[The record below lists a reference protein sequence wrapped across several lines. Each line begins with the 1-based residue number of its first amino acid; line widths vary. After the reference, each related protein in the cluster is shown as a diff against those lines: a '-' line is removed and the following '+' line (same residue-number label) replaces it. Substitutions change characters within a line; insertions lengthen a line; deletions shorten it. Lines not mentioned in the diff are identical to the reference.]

1 MRLTVTNLLLFIF
14 INLSFLSA
22 PCWAGDDEDEP
33 SPQAVYF
40 AFPEAFT
47 INFLTQSKKKA
58 RYLQIKVSLMAHN
71 PEIISSAELNLPML
85 EDSLRTL
92 FSSQSFEEVT
102 STDGRKALQ
111 ANTLKTIKAIL
122 KEETGQDNIDA
133 VYFTSFILQ

>member
-1 MRLTVTNLLLFIF
+1 MRLTITNVLLFAF
-14 INLSFLSA
+14 INLSIFSV
-22 PCWAGDDEDEP
+22 PSWAGDDDEEV

-40 AFPEAFT
+40 TFPEPFT
-47 INFLTQSKKKA
+47 INFLNQSKKKA

-102 STDGRKALQ
+102 TIEGRKALQ
-111 ANTLKTIKAIL
+111 NNALKTINSIL
-122 KEETGQDNIDA
+122 KEETGQDNLDA

>member
-1 MRLTVTNLLLFIF
+1 MRLTTNVLLFVF
-14 INLSFLSA
+14 INFCFISA
-22 PCWAGDDEDEP
+22 PSWAGDEEEAP
-33 SPQAVYF
+33 PKAVYF
-40 AFPEAFT
+40 NFPEPFT
-47 INFLTQSKKKA
+47 INFLNQSKKQV

-102 STDGRKALQ
+102 STKGRKALQ
-111 ANTLKTIKAIL
+111 DNALKTINSIL
-122 KEETGQDNIDA
+122 KEETGQDNLDA

>member
-1 MRLTVTNLLLFIF
+1 MRLTITNALLFIF
-14 INLSFLSA
+14 ISLSLFSS
-22 PCWAGDDEDEP
+22 PSWAGDDEDEVP
-33 SPQAVYF
+33 PQAIYF

-47 INFLTQSKKKA
+47 INFLNQSKKKA

-92 FSSQSFEEVT
+92 FSSQSFDDVT
-102 STDGRKALQ
+102 STAGRKALQ
-111 ANTLKTIKAIL
+111 ANTHKTIKTIL
-122 KEETGQDNIDA
+122 KEETGQDNLDA